1 MSHARWEVVKN
12 TEFNT
17 LKTKVNKLGTKI
29 SEATTLIHINQ
40 YNTDEKIK
48 AEIGVV
54 NKKIPNISG
63 S

>member
-17 LKTKVNKLGTKI
+17 LKTKVNKLDTKI
-29 SEATTLIHINQ
+29 SEPTTLIHINQ

>member
-12 TEFNT
+12 TEFST
-17 LKTKVNKLGTKI
+17 LKTKVNKLDTKI

>member
-17 LKTKVNKLGTKI
+17 LKTKVNKLDTKI

-40 YNTDEKIK
+40 YNTDVKIK

>member
-1 MSHARWEVVKN
+1 MLHARWEVVKN

-17 LKTKVNKLGTKI
+17 LKTKVNKLDTKI

-40 YNTDEKIK
+40 YNTEEKIK

>member
-17 LKTKVNKLGTKI
+17 LKTKVNKLDTKI

-40 YNTDEKIK
+40 YNKDEKIK

>member
-17 LKTKVNKLGTKI
+17 LKTKVNKLDTKI
-29 SEATTLIHINQ
+29 FEATTLIHINQ

>member
-17 LKTKVNKLGTKI
+17 LKTKVNKLDTKI

-48 AEIGVV
+48 PEIGVV

>member
-17 LKTKVNKLGTKI
+17 LKTKVNKLDTKI

>member
-1 MSHARWEVVKN
+1 MLHARWEVVKN

-17 LKTKVNKLGTKI
+17 LKTKVNKLYTKI

>member
-17 LKTKVNKLGTKI
+17 LKTKVNKLDTKI

-48 AEIGVV
+48 AEIGAV

>member
-17 LKTKVNKLGTKI
+17 LKTKVNKLDTKI

-40 YNTDEKIK
+40 YNTEEKIK
-48 AEIGVV
+48 AEIGIV

>member
-17 LKTKVNKLGTKI
+17 LKTKVNKLDTKI

-40 YNTDEKIK
+40 YNTEEKIK

>member
-1 MSHARWEVVKN
+1 MLHARWEVVKN

-17 LKTKVNKLGTKI
+17 LKTKVNKLDTKI

>member
-17 LKTKVNKLGTKI
+17 LKTKVNKLDTKI

-40 YNTDEKIK
+40 YNTDEKII

>member
-17 LKTKVNKLGTKI
+17 LKTKVNKLYTKI

>member
-12 TEFNT
+12 TEFNI
-17 LKTKVNKLGTKI
+17 LKTKVNKLDTKI

>member
-17 LKTKVNKLGTKI
+17 LKTKVNKLDTKI

-40 YNTDEKIK
+40 YNRDEKIK